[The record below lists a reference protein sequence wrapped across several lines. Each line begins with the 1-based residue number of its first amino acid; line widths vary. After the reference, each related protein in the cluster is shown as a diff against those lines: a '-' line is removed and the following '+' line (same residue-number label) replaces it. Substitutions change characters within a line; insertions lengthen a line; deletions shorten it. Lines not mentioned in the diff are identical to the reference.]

1 MPIYGY
7 YEKMRWGELFVLTS
21 DQIAMLQSGSGAA
34 ELSKKTVAHHLN
46 ASADSNWRSLA

>member
-21 DQIAMLQSGSGAA
+21 DRIAMLQSGSGAA
-34 ELSKKTVAHHLN
+34 ELSKKN
-46 ASADSNWRSLA
+46 GCSSSKRKR